1 MAEVRWTER
10 AWEDLREIRA
20 FIARDSPQAAAAL
33 VDRVLTA
40 STRLALFPE
49 SGRTVEEFP
58 DPAYREIIAGN
69 YRLVYRHEGATV
81 WILAVIHGRRLFDL
95 R

>member
-10 AWEDLREIRA
+10 AWEDLREIRD

-33 VDRVLTA
+33 VDRALIA
-40 STRLALFPE
+40 SERLASFPD

-58 DPAYREIIAGN
+58 ELAYREIIVGN
-69 YRLVYRHEGATV
+69 YPDCLSA
-81 WILAVIHGRRLFDL
+81 
-95 R
+95 